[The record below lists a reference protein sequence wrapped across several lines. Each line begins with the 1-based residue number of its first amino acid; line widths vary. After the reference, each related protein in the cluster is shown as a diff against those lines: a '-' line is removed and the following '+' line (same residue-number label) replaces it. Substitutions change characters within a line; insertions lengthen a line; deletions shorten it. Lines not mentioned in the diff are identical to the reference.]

1 MFVDNG
7 IKETCPDNLKI
18 RIIEVRIIEFR
29 IIEIWL
35 YLLPFHSFVK
45 TMPITSLHWF
55 FFSMYITQS
64 CLWWS
69 FVSIA
74 QCVVD
79 STQRYIFRETLYAM
93 LGNSN
98 CSRGHC
104 TNVRIKHYNKTK
116 RKIFRSSL
124 RVELPFAS
132 LNHLVSVFNLLFL
145 PLVYLLQ
152 FVNQCQYLSGSPPTP
167 P

>member
-35 YLLPFHSFVK
+35 YLLPFSSVRQNCANYFFALVFFPCISINHVSDGPLYRLLSVWS
-45 TMPITSLHWF
+45 TLHNDTFLERPYMRCWG
-55 FFSMYITQS
+55 IH
-64 CLWWS
+64 
-69 FVSIA
+69 
-74 QCVVD
+74 
-79 STQRYIFRETLYAM
+79 
-93 LGNSN
+93 

-104 TNVRIKHYNKTK
+104 TNVRFKHYNKTK

>member
-55 FFSMYITQS
+55 FFPCISLNHVFDGPLYRLLS
-64 CLWWS
+64 VWS
-69 FVSIA
+69 
-74 QCVVD
+74 
-79 STQRYIFRETLYAM
+79 TLHNDTFLERPYM
-93 LGNSN
+93 RCWGIH

-104 TNVRIKHYNKTK
+104 TNVRFKHYNKTK
-116 RKIFRSSL
+116 GKIFRSSL

>member
-29 IIEIWL
+29 ISRFDCTCFRFIHSSKL
-35 YLLPFHSFVK
+35 CQLLLC
-45 TMPITSLHWF
+45 TGF
-55 FFSMYITQS
+55 FFPCISLNHVSDGPLYR
-64 CLWWS
+64 LLGVWS
-69 FVSIA
+69 
-74 QCVVD
+74 
-79 STQRYIFRETLYAM
+79 TLHNDTFLERPYM
-93 LGNSN
+93 RCWGIH

-104 TNVRIKHYNKTK
+104 TNVRFKHYNKTK
-116 RKIFRSSL
+116 GKIFRSSL

>member
-7 IKETCPDNLKI
+7 IKETCPDNRGPDNRVSDNRDLTVLASVSFI
-18 RIIEVRIIEFR
+18 RQNYANYFFALVFFPCISLNHVSDGP
-29 IIEIWL
+29 L
-35 YLLPFHSFVK
+35 YRLLSVWS
-45 TMPITSLHWF
+45 TLHNDTFLERPYMRCWG
-55 FFSMYITQS
+55 IH
-64 CLWWS
+64 
-69 FVSIA
+69 
-74 QCVVD
+74 
-79 STQRYIFRETLYAM
+79 
-93 LGNSN
+93 

-104 TNVRIKHYNKTK
+104 TNVRFKHYNKTK
-116 RKIFRSSL
+116 GKIFRSSL